1 MSLNRTPSTLISN
14 DPVYLVVH
22 SSAFA
27 AEHAQYFSPRLM
39 MWNDASS
46 PKDTCVWIFD
56 ITRCHSYWQIQATQ
70 AGLSLY
76 ELFLKALN
84 KICGESNFQATLGD
98 HPWRGILLL
107 KHMQSKQLK
116 GLLDYRLS
124 FSRAMIQQVSWPTWW
139 ESISELETHLSRS
152 NFRNYK
158 QASFKR
164 HCLQMKR
171 AAERMNL
178 RSPYELKAANSSG
191 IQRRFG
197 GLLQSIWRWSFLVY
211 DCENTSANTAIR
223 HQASLFAEQIKDHDT
238 GEFPWTDF
246 EFKSLPQIK
255 TNLDYGLREWQQI
268 EPILREDFDRL
279 CRSANWT
286 ERDKLV
292 SLEWRLAFDDMTS
305 HPVSLQFRHPHCLH
319 REMGHHRT
327 ALLQAYYSFSSDHRA
342 RMASARQGSESL
354 RSLAGNHHHTGA
366 MIGPFQN
373 PTNKTS
379 APPDRGDNIRYIQ
392 TSDRPPNIIGWELLV
407 TQVLVT
413 PPFMTDLFGTGNC
426 QAQELIDLENRI
438 GVPLESY
445 ALRSDW
451 QPENSYQ
458 RTSHLADQ
466 ELSDETELYQSVTAA
481 ARLRPLFY
489 YAQPQACQRDGQ
501 SSAWQF
507 LERTMSK
514 WWNLSPPNGTKTM
527 SSTNK
532 IAAQRD
538 YYRMLNHKNQALWVF
553 KDSHG
558 NWYTHGIFA

>member
-1 MSLNRTPSTLISN
+1 MSIRRASSTPISGN
-14 DPVYLVVH
+14 QLYLVVN
-22 SSAFA
+22 SSSFTADQ
-27 AEHAQYFSPRLM
+27 AQYFSPRLM
-39 MWNDASS
+39 LWHAASG
-46 PKDTCVWIFD
+46 PEDTSIWIFD

-84 KICGESNFQATLGD
+84 QICGESNFQATLGD

-107 KHMQSKQLK
+107 KHMQCQQLK
-116 GLLDYRLS
+116 GLMDYRQS
-124 FSRAMIQQVSWPTWW
+124 FGQAMIQQISWPTWW
-139 ESISELETHLSRS
+139 ESITDLEKHLSPSHIRI
-152 NFRNYK
+152 YK
-158 QASFKR
+158 PESFKR

-178 RSPYELKAANSSG
+178 RSPYELKAANSGG

-197 GLLQSIWRWSFLVY
+197 GLLQQIWRWSFRVY
-211 DCENTSANTAIR
+211 DCEKTA
-223 HQASLFAEQIKDHDT
+223 HGSTTYQQASLFSEQTNETDT
-238 GEFPWTDF
+238 SEFPWTDF

-268 EPILREDFDRL
+268 EPLLREDFDRL
-279 CRSANWT
+279 CRSAKWT
-286 ERDKLV
+286 DRDKLV

-342 RMASARQGSESL
+342 RTASARQGSESL
-354 RSLAGNHHHTGA
+354 GSMTGNHPRSGA
-366 MIGPFQN
+366 MIGPFQT
-373 PTNKTS
+373 PTGKASS
-379 APPDRGDNIRYIQ
+379 ADERHDNIRYIQ
-392 TSDRPPNIIGWELLV
+392 TADRPPNIIGWELVV
-407 TQVLVT
+407 TQLLAT

-445 ALRSDW
+445 ELRSDW

-458 RTSHLADQ
+458 RISHLPDREAR
-466 ELSDETELYQSVTAA
+466 DEIGLHSSITAA
-481 ARLRPLFY
+481 ARLRPLFF

-514 WWNLSPPNGTKTM
+514 WWDASPISGSTM
-527 SSTNK
+527 NSINK
-532 IAAQRD
+532 IAVQRD
-538 YYRMLNHKNQALWVF
+538 YYRMLNHRHQALWVF